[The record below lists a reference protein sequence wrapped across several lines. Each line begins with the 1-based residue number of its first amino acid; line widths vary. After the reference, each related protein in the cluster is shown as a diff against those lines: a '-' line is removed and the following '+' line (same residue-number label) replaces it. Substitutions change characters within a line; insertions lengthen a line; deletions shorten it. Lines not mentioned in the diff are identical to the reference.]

1 MRHLRPSVSRHSD
14 PGLSREETDAK
25 GSDDIDK
32 ILITGNEA
40 MAEAAICAG
49 CRAYFG
55 YPITPQTELLEY
67 MAAHMP
73 AAGGTFIQAES
84 EVAAINMCYGASAAG
99 VRTMTSSSSP
109 GISLKM
115 EGISYLAAADLP
127 CVIIN
132 VARGGPGLGNI
143 APAQGDYF
151 QATKGGGHGDYRM
164 IVLGPATIAEAIE
177 LVMLAFD
184 LADKYRVPVMV
195 LSDGMLGQMME
206 PVTLPEHIALA
217 SLPRKPWALTGAKG
231 RRANAITSFA
241 MDPRDLSRIN
251 GKRQRRYHQ
260 IEQKEVRY
268 RQTQTSDATIVVVAY
283 GTMARIARTTV
294 RMARSEGIKLG
305 LLQPITLWPF
315 PYGPLRQLSSRVNT
329 ILTVEMSAGQMV
341 EDVRLAVGDQAE
353 TPFYGELGGL
363 VPTPKDILRE
373 VKRNAS

>member
-1 MRHLRPSVSRHSD
+1 
-14 PGLSREETDAK
+14 
-25 GSDDIDK
+25 
-32 ILITGNEA
+32 

-73 AAGGTFIQAES
+73 QVGGAFVQAES

-164 IVLGPATIAEAIE
+164 IVLGPATIEEAIE

-206 PVTLPEHIALA
+206 PVALPQHVALA
-217 SLPRKPWALTGAKG
+217 SLPAKPWALTGAKG
-231 RRANAITSFA
+231 RGPNAITSFA
-241 MDPRDLSRIN
+241 LDPKDLSRIDT
-251 GKRQRRYHQ
+251 KRLRRYHE
-260 IEQKEVRY
+260 IEKDEVRY
-268 RQTQTSDATIVVVAY
+268 RETATSDATVVVVAH
-283 GTMARIARTTV
+283 GTVARIARTAV
-294 RMARSEGIKLG
+294 RIARSEGIKLG

-315 PYGPLRQLSSRVNT
+315 PYEPLRALSHRVDT
-329 ILTVEMSAGQMV
+329 ILTVELSFGQMI
-341 EDVRLAVGDQAE
+341 EDVRLAVADRAN

-363 VPTPKDILRE
+363 VPTPNDILRE
-373 VKRNAS
+373 VKRNVS

>member
-1 MRHLRPSVSRHSD
+1 
-14 PGLSREETDAK
+14 
-25 GSDDIDK
+25 
-32 ILITGNEA
+32 

-55 YPITPQTELLEY
+55 YPITPQNEILEY

-73 AAGGTFIQAES
+73 GVGGAFVQAES
-84 EVAAINMCYGASAAG
+84 ELAAINMCYGASAAG
-99 VRTMTSSSSP
+99 ARTMTSSSSP

-127 CVIIN
+127 WVIIN

-184 LADKYRVPVMV
+184 LADKYRGPVMI

-206 PVTLPEHIALA
+206 PVVLPESVDST
-217 SLPRKPWALTGAKG
+217 SLMVKPWALTGASG
-231 RRANAITSFA
+231 REPNAVTSYA
-241 MDPRDLSRIN
+241 LDPVDLNRIDTE
-251 GKRQRRYHQ
+251 RQS
-260 IEQKEVRY
+260 RY
-268 RQTQTSDATIVVVAY
+268 RQIEEKEARYRETETSDATIVIVAY
-283 GTMARIARTTV
+283 GTMARIARTAV
-294 RMARSEGIKLG
+294 RMARGQGIKLG
-305 LLQPITLWPF
+305 LVQPITLWPF
-315 PYGPLRQLSSRVNT
+315 PYAPIRELSSRVST

-341 EDVRLAVGDQAE
+341 EDVRLAVCDRVK

-363 VPTPKDILRE
+363 VPTPKDIVRE
-373 VKRNAS
+373 VKHNVS

>member
-1 MRHLRPSVSRHSD
+1 
-14 PGLSREETDAK
+14 
-25 GSDDIDK
+25 
-32 ILITGNEA
+32 

-73 AAGGTFIQAES
+73 QVGGAFVQAES
-84 EVAAINMCYGASAAG
+84 ELAAINMCYGASAAG

-115 EGISYLAAADLP
+115 EGISYIAAADLP

-164 IVLGPATIAEAIE
+164 IVLGPASIAEAIE
-177 LVMLAFD
+177 LVMLSFD

-206 PVTLPEHIALA
+206 PVALPEHIALD
-217 SLPRKPWALTGAKG
+217 SLPKKPWALTGAKG
-231 RRANAITSFA
+231 RGPNAISSFA
-241 MDPRDLSRIN
+241 MDPRDLSRIDERRE
-251 GKRQRRYHQ
+251 KRYRQ
-260 IEQKEVRY
+260 IEKTEVRY
-268 RQTQTSDATIVVVAY
+268 RETENSDATIV
-283 GTMARIARTTV
+283 
-294 RMARSEGIKLG
+294 
-305 LLQPITLWPF
+305 TLWPF
-315 PYGPLRQLSSRVNT
+315 PYAPLRALSRRIGT

-341 EDVRLAVGDQAE
+341 EDVRLAVADRAK

-363 VPTPKDILRE
+363 VPTPRDILRE
-373 VKRNAS
+373 VKRYVSS

>member
-1 MRHLRPSVSRHSD
+1 LRSIERRNHS
-14 PGLSREETDAK
+14 K
-25 GSDDIDK
+25 GSDTIDK
-32 ILITGNEA
+32 ILLAGNEA
-40 MAEAAICAG
+40 IAEAAICAG

-55 YPITPQTELLEY
+55 YPITPQNEILEY

-73 AAGGTFIQAES
+73 KVGGAFIQAES

-132 VARGGPGLGNI
+132 AARGGPGLGNI

-164 IVLGPATIAEAIE
+164 IVLGPATIAEAVE

-184 LADKYRVPVMV
+184 LADEYRVPVMV

-206 PVTLPEHIALA
+206 PIVLPEPIDPTL
-217 SLPRKPWALTGAKG
+217 LPTKPWAITGARG
-231 RRANAITSFA
+231 RDPNAVTSFA
-241 MDPRDLSRIN
+241 MDPGDLSQIN
-251 GKRQRRYHQ
+251 TKRQSRYRQ
-260 IEQKEVRY
+260 IEEKEVRC
-268 RQTQTSDATIVVVAY
+268 REIETSDATIVIVAY
-283 GTMARIARTTV
+283 GTTARIARTAV
-294 RMARSEGIKLG
+294 RMARSQGIKLG
-305 LLQPITLWPF
+305 LVQPITLWPF
-315 PYGPLRQLSSRVNT
+315 PYARLRTLSSQVNT

-341 EDVRLAVGDQAE
+341 EDVRLAVAERAE

-373 VKRNAS
+373 VRRNVS

>member
-1 MRHLRPSVSRHSD
+1 
-14 PGLSREETDAK
+14 
-25 GSDDIDK
+25 
-32 ILITGNEA
+32 

-55 YPITPQTELLEY
+55 YPITPQNEILEY

-73 AAGGTFIQAES
+73 GVGGAFVQAES

-115 EGISYLAAADLP
+115 EGISYLAGADLP

-177 LVMLAFD
+177 LVILGFD
-184 LADKYRVPVMV
+184 LADKYRIPVMI

-206 PVTLPEHIALA
+206 PVVLPKPIDSA
-217 SLPRKPWALTGAKG
+217 SLPVKPWALTGAND
-231 RRANAITSFA
+231 RRPNVVTSYAI
-241 MDPRDLSRIN
+241 DPEELSQIN
-251 GKRQRRYHQ
+251 TKRQSRYHQ
-260 IEQKEVRY
+260 IESKEVRY
-268 RQTQTSDATIVVVAY
+268 RETETSDATIVMVAY
-283 GTMARIARTTV
+283 GTMARIARTAV
-294 RMARSEGIKLG
+294 RMARSQGIKLG
-305 LLQPITLWPF
+305 LVQPITLWPF
-315 PYGPLRQLSSRVNT
+315 PYARLRTLSSQVTT
-329 ILTVEMSAGQMV
+329 ILAVEMSAGQMV
-341 EDVRLAVGDQAE
+341 EDVRLAVAERAE
-353 TPFYGELGGL
+353 TPFYGKLGGL

-373 VKRNAS
+373 VKRNVS

>member
-1 MRHLRPSVSRHSD
+1 
-14 PGLSREETDAK
+14 
-25 GSDDIDK
+25 
-32 ILITGNEA
+32 
-40 MAEAAICAG
+40 MAEVAICAG

-55 YPITPQTELLEY
+55 YPITPQNEILEY

-73 AAGGTFIQAES
+73 GVGGAFVQAES

-115 EGISYLAAADLP
+115 EGISYLAGADLP

-177 LVMLAFD
+177 LVILGFD
-184 LADKYRVPVMV
+184 LADKYRIPVMI

-206 PVTLPEHIALA
+206 PVVLPKPVDSA
-217 SLPRKPWALTGAKG
+217 SLPVKPWALTGAKD
-231 RRANAITSFA
+231 RRPNVVTSYAI
-241 MDPRDLSRIN
+241 DPEELSQIN
-251 GKRQRRYHQ
+251 TKRQSRYHQ
-260 IEQKEVRY
+260 IESKEVRY
-268 RQTQTSDATIVVVAY
+268 RETETSDATIVMVAY
-283 GTMARIARTTV
+283 GTMARIARTAV
-294 RMARSEGIKLG
+294 RMARSQGIKLG
-305 LLQPITLWPF
+305 LVQPITLWPF
-315 PYGPLRQLSSRVNT
+315 PYARLRTLSSQVTT
-329 ILTVEMSAGQMV
+329 ILAVEMSAGQMV
-341 EDVRLAVGDQAE
+341 EDVRLAVAERAE
-353 TPFYGELGGL
+353 TPFYGKLGGL

-373 VKRNAS
+373 VKRNVS

>member
-1 MRHLRPSVSRHSD
+1 MGNVLM
-14 PGLSREETDAK
+14 
-25 GSDDIDK
+25 
-32 ILITGNEA
+32 TGNEA

-55 YPITPQTELLEY
+55 YPITPQNEILEY
-67 MAAHMP
+67 MSARMP
-73 AAGGTFIQAES
+73 AVGGAFIQAES

-99 VRTMTSSSSP
+99 ARTMTSSSSP

-132 VARGGPGLGNI
+132 SARGGPGLGNI

-164 IVLGPATIAEAIE
+164 IVLGPASIAEAIE

-184 LADKYRVPVMV
+184 LADEYRVPVMV

-206 PVTLPEHIALA
+206 PATLPEHVAPA
-217 SLPRKPWALTGAKG
+217 SLPRKPWAITGAKG
-231 RRANAITSFA
+231 RGPNAITSFA
-241 MDPRDLSRIN
+241 MDPKDLSQIN
-251 GKRQRRYHQ
+251 TRRQRRYDQ
-260 IEQKEVRY
+260 IEKEEVRY
-268 RQTQTSDATIVVVAY
+268 GETETADADIIIVAY
-283 GTMARIARTTV
+283 GTVARIARTTV
-294 RMARSEGIKLG
+294 RIARSEGIKLG

-315 PYGPLRQLSSRVNT
+315 PHGPLRELSSRVST

-341 EDVRLAVGDQAE
+341 EDVRLAVGGRAE
-353 TPFYGELGGL
+353 TPFYGKLGGL

-373 VKRNAS
+373 VKRYVS

>member
-1 MRHLRPSVSRHSD
+1 
-14 PGLSREETDAK
+14 
-25 GSDDIDK
+25 
-32 ILITGNEA
+32 

-55 YPITPQTELLEY
+55 YPITPQNEILEY

-73 AAGGTFIQAES
+73 GVGGAFIQAES

-115 EGISYLAAADLP
+115 EGISYLAGADLP

-177 LVMLAFD
+177 LVILGFD
-184 LADKYRVPVMV
+184 LADKYRIPVMI

-206 PVTLPEHIALA
+206 PVVLPKPVDSA
-217 SLPRKPWALTGAKG
+217 SLPVKPWALTGAND
-231 RRANAITSFA
+231 RRPNVVTSYAI
-241 MDPRDLSRIN
+241 DPEELSQIN
-251 GKRQRRYHQ
+251 TKRQSRYHQ
-260 IEQKEVRY
+260 IESKEVRY
-268 RQTQTSDATIVVVAY
+268 RETETSDATIVMVAY
-283 GTMARIARTTV
+283 GTMARIARTAV
-294 RMARSEGIKLG
+294 RMARSQGIKLG
-305 LLQPITLWPF
+305 LVQPITLWPF
-315 PYGPLRQLSSRVNT
+315 PYARLRTLSSQVTT
-329 ILTVEMSAGQMV
+329 ILAVEMSAGQMV
-341 EDVRLAVGDQAE
+341 EDVRLAVAERAE
-353 TPFYGELGGL
+353 TPFYGKLGGL

-373 VKRNAS
+373 VKRNVS

>member
-1 MRHLRPSVSRHSD
+1 
-14 PGLSREETDAK
+14 
-25 GSDDIDK
+25 
-32 ILITGNEA
+32 

-55 YPITPQTELLEY
+55 YPITPQNEILEY

-73 AAGGTFIQAES
+73 GVGGAFIQAES

-115 EGISYLAAADLP
+115 EGISYLAGADLP

-177 LVMLAFD
+177 LVILGFD
-184 LADKYRVPVMV
+184 LADKYRIPVMI

-206 PVTLPEHIALA
+206 PVVLPKPIDSA
-217 SLPRKPWALTGAKG
+217 SLPVKPWALTGAKD
-231 RRANAITSFA
+231 RRPNVVTSYAI
-241 MDPRDLSRIN
+241 DPEELSQIN
-251 GKRQRRYHQ
+251 TKRQSRYHQ
-260 IEQKEVRY
+260 IESKEVRY
-268 RQTQTSDATIVVVAY
+268 RETETSDATIVMVAY
-283 GTMARIARTTV
+283 GTMARIARTAV
-294 RMARSEGIKLG
+294 RMARSQGIKLG
-305 LLQPITLWPF
+305 LVQPITLWPF
-315 PYGPLRQLSSRVNT
+315 PYARLRTLSSQVTT
-329 ILTVEMSAGQMV
+329 ILAVEMSAGQMV
-341 EDVRLAVGDQAE
+341 EDVRLAVAERAE
-353 TPFYGELGGL
+353 TPFYGKLGGL

-373 VKRNAS
+373 VKRNVS

>member
-1 MRHLRPSVSRHSD
+1 
-14 PGLSREETDAK
+14 
-25 GSDDIDK
+25 
-32 ILITGNEA
+32 

-55 YPITPQTELLEY
+55 YPITPQNEVLEY
-67 MAAHMP
+67 MAAHMLS
-73 AAGGTFIQAES
+73 AGGAFVQAES

-132 VARGGPGLGNI
+132 AARGGPGLGNI

-177 LVMLAFD
+177 LVIMAFD
-184 LADKYRVPVMV
+184 LADKYRTPVMV

-206 PVTLPEHIALA
+206 PVVLPEAIELA
-217 SLPRKPWALTGAKG
+217 SLPAKPWALTGAEG
-231 RRANAITSFA
+231 RSPNAATSFA
-241 MDPRDLSRIN
+241 MDPADLNRIN
-251 GKRQRRYHQ
+251 TERQARYRQ
-260 IEQKEVRY
+260 IEEKEVRY
-268 RQTQTSDATIVVVAY
+268 RETETSDATTIIVAY

-294 RMARSEGIKLG
+294 KMARRQGIKLG
-305 LLQPITLWPF
+305 LVQPITLWPF
-315 PYGPLRQLSSRVNT
+315 PYAPLRALSDRVDT

-341 EDVRLAVGDQAE
+341 EDVRLAVCDRAK
-353 TPFYGELGGL
+353 TPFYGELGGI

-373 VKRNAS
+373 VKRNVG